1 MFKSKKQ
8 RSFWPTY
15 KYPLVFFQSMIRS
28 SFIFLERISHSTEK
42 RLWQSRIRDWNA
54 FLDAD
59 KIAGISQARKFYYDR
74 KIAEAKKNLMAYNS
88 SYFTEKLPRSE
99 AWRLYDFFSEDCL
112 FLDIETTGYYGDI
125 TVIGMY
131 DGNDVMTLV
140 KGKTLDKKNIRD
152 ILSRYKMLVTFNG
165 LSFDVPVINRYFNGV
180 VPDIPHLDLRFPLA
194 KLGFTGGLKKIEER
208 LGISRSD
215 STEGLSG
222 EDAVHLWHDYAR
234 NGNKDALDLLVE
246 YNTEDIINLR
256 PLAGFVFKEMRKNIL
271 EHMR

>member
-1 MFKSKKQ
+1 
-8 RSFWPTY
+8 
-15 KYPLVFFQSMIRS
+15 MIRN
-28 SFIFLERISHSTEK
+28 SFIFLERISHNTEK
-42 RLWQSRIRDWNA
+42 RLWQSSITDWNA

-59 KIAGISQARKFYYDR
+59 KIAGISQARKGHYNR
-74 KIAEAKKNLMAYNS
+74 KLAEAKKSLMHNDS
-88 SYFTEKLPRSE
+88 SYFTKRLPRSE
-99 AWRLYDFFSEDCL
+99 AWRLYDFFSDDCL

-140 KGKTLDKKNIRD
+140 KDQGLAKHNLKD

-194 KLGFTGGLKKIEER
+194 RLGFTGGLKKIEER
-208 LGISRSD
+208 LKIRRSD
-215 STEGLSG
+215 NTEGLSG
-222 EDAVHLWHDYAR
+222 EDAVHLWRDYTK
-234 NGNKDALDLLVE
+234 NGNKESLNLLVE
-246 YNTEDIINLR
+246 YNTEDIVNLK
-256 PLAGFVFKEMRKNIL
+256 PLADFVFKGMKKSML